1 MAALILE
8 SKKSGGFYIKDLF
21 DEESRELFV
30 KITTT
35 PEENQAIN
43 RALEDFIANPLEYDL
58 HEMVDDDDKLEM
70 AQECENLRK
79 DLFE

>member
-1 MAALILE
+1 M
-8 SKKSGGFYIKDLF
+8 
-21 DEESRELFV
+21 
-30 KITTT
+30 KIITT

-58 HEMVDDDDKLEM
+58 HEMVDDDHMQEM
-70 AQECENLRK
+70 AQDCENLRK

>member
-1 MAALILE
+1 M
-8 SKKSGGFYIKDLF
+8 
-21 DEESRELFV
+21 

-43 RALEDFIANPLEYDL
+43 RALEDFIATPLEYDL
-58 HEMVDDDDKLEM
+58 HEMVDDDDMLEM